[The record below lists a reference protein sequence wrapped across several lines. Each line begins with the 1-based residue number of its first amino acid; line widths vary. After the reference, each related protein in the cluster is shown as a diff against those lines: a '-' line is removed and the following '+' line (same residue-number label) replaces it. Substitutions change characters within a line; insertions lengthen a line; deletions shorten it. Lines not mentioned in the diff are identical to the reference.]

1 MNYQLIVATF
11 LVLGFVAF
19 PSTYIEIY
27 QRVRDDL
34 NKPKE

>member
-1 MNYQLIVATF
+1 MNYPLIVATF
-11 LVLGFVAF
+11 LILGFIAF
-19 PSTYIEIY
+19 PQDYIEIY